1 MKKLISVVT
10 PTFNEE
16 ANIDDLINQVRSI
29 FDTQLTDYEY
39 EHIIIDNC
47 SSDQTAYL
55 VKKHCDADKRIKL
68 IVNSRNFGHIRSPV
82 YAIKQAKGDAVISLV
97 ADFQDPPSLIPEF
110 IKIWEQGA
118 HQMVLGVKRS
128 SAESP
133 LFFLLRK
140 VYYQLV
146 SMLSE
151 VELVKNFTGFG
162 LYDKKVI
169 DAIRPIDDVYPY
181 WRGLICEVGFSK
193 YLYPY
198 DQPVR
203 KRGFTKNNFYT
214 LYDIGM
220 LGITKHSKIP
230 LRLCTVF
237 GLLASITSFLI
248 ATYYLIIKL
257 MHWDEMNLGIGPM
270 VIGMFFF
277 GSVQLF
283 VIGLLGEY
291 IGNIHTQTL
300 RRPLV
305 VELERINF
313 D

>member
-1 MKKLISVVT
+1 M
-10 PTFNEE
+10 
-16 ANIDDLINQVRSI
+16 
-29 FDTQLTDYEY
+29 
-39 EHIIIDNC
+39 
-47 SSDQTAYL
+47 
-55 VKKHCDADKRIKL
+55 
-68 IVNSRNFGHIRSPV
+68 
-82 YAIKQAKGDAVISLV
+82 
-97 ADFQDPPSLIPEF
+97 
-110 IKIWEQGA
+110 
-118 HQMVLGVKRS
+118 
-128 SAESP
+128 
-133 LFFLLRK
+133 
-140 VYYQLV
+140 
-146 SMLSE
+146 
-151 VELVKNFTGFG
+151 
-162 LYDKKVI
+162 
-169 DAIRPIDDVYPY
+169 YPY